1 MTKKKSRVKNEI
13 LLWTLTAVVLIIVW
27 YFFKDKTHRTL
38 KREHDAFLLFF
49 ANFLL

>member
-13 LLWTLTAVVLIIVW
+13 ALWTLTAVVLIIVW